1 MDRIELGA
9 TGRTTTRLGFGCSSL
24 MGAMGRRESSAML
37 EAAFD
42 AGIRHFDVAPMYGF
56 GQAEGCL
63 GEFLGRHR
71 GEVTVTTKYGIPP
84 VRSQGWMGLARRAAG
99 ARRGGG
105 LPGGVPGAASGG
117 GDGDD
122 EVRDSAGEE
131 PGMDGTGARRGAACA
146 ESVAGG
152 EGRGGT
158 GGGGG
163 RAVGRLGWAG
173 G

>member
-84 VRSQGWMGLARRAAG
+84 VRSQGWMGLAR
-99 ARRGGG
+99 
-105 LPGGVPGAASGG
+105 GAA
-117 GDGDD
+117 
-122 EVRDSAGEE
+122 R
-131 PGMDGTGARRGAACA
+131 P
-146 ESVAGG
+146 AGG
-152 EGRGGT
+152 
-158 GGGGG
+158 
-163 RAVGRLGWAG
+163 AVPDRKSTRL
-173 G
+173 